1 MHSSVSLSLLVRVPS
16 TVLTSVNGHHVNLE
30 EEAREDSVKIFLVFC
45 NTPVSSIA
53 HNFCALMVRQSHAA
67 YDVHHFTVVECFQIV
82 LTGEEHH
89 LYWVI

>member
-30 EEAREDSVKIFLVFC
+30 EEARKDSVKIFLVFC

-53 HNFCALMVRQSHAA
+53 HNFCALMVRSITCCMRCSPL
-67 YDVHHFTVVECFQIV
+67 YRGGV
-82 LTGEEHH
+82 LSDSVN
-89 LYWVI
+89 W